1 MHGMVDK
8 LVNLS
13 GEMEDGFH
21 DEKDSGTI

>member
-1 MHGMVDK
+1 VDK

-21 DEKDSGTI
+21 DEKDNGTI